1 MSPDAGD
8 TIRSPNAATFGGILE
23 VPMPK
28 PLDELF
34 AASRAGDAVA
44 AWRVLERSPEL
55 AKVTGPHPIWGGE
68 PTALHL
74 AVENGRAD
82 VAAMLLKLGA
92 DPNHPSDMYDGWT
105 PLLIAAMRQSR
116 SLVDLL
122 LSYGAHVDAWE
133 AAALGDVDRLDAII
147 SIDPDV
153 VHVHRA
159 NDAPPLHF
167 AATIEVAQ
175 HLIDRGAML
184 DAVDKYGST
193 AARSAAYGRRA
204 RRTVAKFLAE
214 LSNER
219 DPWMLAALDDTAGL
233 AALALQGMDILRVR
247 RDGINPASGF
257 GEMPLHTASALGNA
271 STVRFLLSR
280 GVDPDAEVENGV
292 RPLHYAAKC
301 DSREVVDLLLK
312 AGANPRLRDG
322 EHQATPADWAR
333 FFGKF
338 ELASY
343 LEAVEESAGEQG

>member
-1 MSPDAGD
+1 
-8 TIRSPNAATFGGILE
+8 
-23 VPMPK
+23 MPK

-44 AWRVLERSPEL
+44 AWRVLERAPEL
-55 AKVTGPHPIWGGE
+55 ARVTGPHPIWGGE

-74 AVENGRAD
+74 AVENGRTD
-82 VAAMLLKLGA
+82 VASMLLKLGA

-116 SLVDLL
+116 PLVELL
-122 LSYGAHVDAWE
+122 LSHGAHVDAWE
-133 AAALGDVDRLDAII
+133 AAGLGDAPRLEAII
-147 SIDPDV
+147 DANPDV
-153 VHVHRA
+153 VREHRA

-175 HLIDRGAML
+175 LLIDRGAPL

-204 RRTVAKFLAE
+204 RRPIARFLIE
-214 LSNER
+214 VTGER

-233 AALALQGMDILRVR
+233 AELALRGVDIVNVR

-257 GEMPLHTASALGNA
+257 GETPLHTAAALGNLA
-271 STVRFLLSR
+271 TVRLLLGR
-280 GVDPDAEVENGV
+280 GASPDSVVEKGV

-301 DSREVVDLLLK
+301 DSREVVDELLA
-312 AGANPRLRDG
+312 AGADPRAKD
-322 EHQATPADWAR
+322 EQHEATPADWAR
-333 FFGKF
+333 FFGNF
-338 ELASY
+338 ELAGF
-343 LEAVEESAGEQG
+343 LETVE